1 MNLRR
6 LHPENLA
13 STIEERTFNLF
24 RRWGMQAC
32 LPACVREF
40 ESFIA
45 GNRDRSGGQVHQD
58 LFVLWV
64 LGQRRDGL
72 FVEFGATDGVLLSN
86 TLLLEREFGWSGVLA
101 EPARVWHEAL
111 RQNRRCQIDHR
122 CVAGQTGGL
131 VEFSESSRP
140 EYSGT
145 SVVLRSSTHGTVRG
159 VLASYEVPT
168 VSLAD
173 LLTQHNAPREIDFL
187 SVDTEGTEFEILS
200 GFDFARWRVSVVA
213 VEHNFDPVRRGKL
226 RELLTSR
233 GYRRC
238 MRALSSFDD
247 WYVLE
252 SLAAARRL

>member
-1 MNLRR
+1 
-6 LHPENLA
+6 
-13 STIEERTFNLF
+13 
-24 RRWGMQAC
+24 
-32 LPACVREF
+32 
-40 ESFIA
+40 
-45 GNRDRSGGQVHQD
+45 
-58 LFVLWV
+58 
-64 LGQRRDGL
+64 
-72 FVEFGATDGVLLSN
+72 
-86 TLLLEREFGWSGVLA
+86 
-101 EPARVWHEAL
+101 
-111 RQNRRCQIDHR
+111 
-122 CVAGQTGGL
+122 
-131 VEFSESSRP
+131 
-140 EYSGT
+140 
-145 SVVLRSSTHGTVRG
+145 
-159 VLASYEVPT
+159 LASYEVPT